1 MDPKCRQ
8 AEFLDYPR
16 RQASEDEACFIHED
30 EYGHIWAYSNNGFF
44 SFYNPKKHVF
54 QQSYM
59 LFDATNTMYEGI
71 NRVYYI
77 DNHKNVW
84 MAQEGGIDRIAFL
97 NTNFEYLNTSSALV
111 RGLYID
117 SRGRIWV
124 ASKDGMVKVY
134 DKDFG

>member
-1 MDPKCRQ
+1 MGAKQTQAYSQAGSGVRQ

-44 SFYNPKKHVF
+44 SYYNPKKHVF

-59 LFDATNTMYEGI
+59 LNDATKTMYEGI

-77 DNHKNVW
+77 DNHKKC
-84 MAQEGGIDRIAFL
+84 MDG
-97 NTNFEYLNTSSALV
+97 S
-111 RGLYID
+111 
-117 SRGRIWV
+117 GRRN
-124 ASKDGMVKVY
+124 
-134 DKDFG
+134 